1 MKKLTAVL
9 AAVCALGA
17 VASNASAGVSFGVS
31 DDAGKYA
38 GDGGYSFLAMLN
50 DVGLTENRV
59 TVRWDPAQPTTI
71 VDRPFLNE
79 FVPRALSRGVRV
91 VFAVYPDK
99 AKGVTGTPD
108 GQQRFVDFLT
118 QVARTYPQVTAFI
131 VGNEPNQP
139 RFWQPQ
145 YGADGAGLAGPAYES
160 LLAQSYDAL
169 KAVNPS
175 IDVIGLGLSP
185 RGNDNPAAPSNV
197 STSPVRF
204 IRDLGQ
210 AYRTSARNAPIMDEL
225 AFHPYPN
232 QPTDGLDSG
241 YQWPNAGFA
250 NLDRLK
256 QAVWDAFHGTAQPVF
271 QEGGPTASSVWDYLR
286 LRLDEVGWQV
296 AIPAANAGA
305 YTGAENVK
313 TTDEAT
319 QAQIYS
325 DLVKRA
331 GCDADISGVSFFGF
345 VDENDLARFQAGF
358 VRADGT
364 HRASYDSVKATLGQ
378 TGGACAAT
386 PVSWT
391 HTNRV
396 LGAGALWGKLRR
408 RPANENYWSFLATA
422 TEDASFKAGVFR
434 VKGPKGGNPS
444 VAQRALLSVAAPK
457 VALSAQ
463 GEVHAYYTRLV
474 KFPTRRLRPGWYAYA
489 IRVTAAMNP
498 GRTSF
503 FMSKP
508 FRVGRVKP
516 KS

>member
-9 AAVCALGA
+9 AVACAAIGTA
-17 VASNASAGVSFGVS
+17 TTASAGVSFGVS

-38 GDGGYSFLAMLN
+38 SDGGYSFLSMLN

-59 TVRWDPAQPTTI
+59 TVRWDATQPTTI
-71 VDRPFLNE
+71 VDRPFLNKY
-79 FVPRALSRGVRV
+79 VPRALSRGVRV
-91 VFAVYPDK
+91 VFAVYPDR
-99 AKGVTGTPD
+99 AKGVTGTPG
-108 GQQRFVDFLT
+108 GQQQFVDFL
-118 QVARTYPQVTAFI
+118 QIVARTYPQVTAFI

-145 YGADGAGLAGPAYES
+145 FGADGAGAAGAAYES

-169 KAVNPS
+169 KAVNPN

-185 RGNDNPAAPSNV
+185 RGSNV

-204 IRDLGQ
+204 IRDMGQ
-210 AYRTSARNAPIMDEL
+210 AYRTSARNAPIMDEM

-232 QPTDGLDSG
+232 QPTDGLNSG

-250 NLDRLK
+250 NLDRIK

-271 QEGGPTASSVWDYLR
+271 QESGPTASSLFASLK

-305 YTGAENVK
+305 YSGAENVK
-313 TTDEAT
+313 VTDEAT

-325 DLVKRA
+325 DLVKEA
-331 GCDADISGVSFFGF
+331 ACDADLSGVSFFGF
-345 VDENDLARFQAGF
+345 VDESDLARFQAGF

-364 HRASYDSVKATLGQ
+364 HRASYDSVKSTLAQ
-378 TGGACAAT
+378 TGGSC
-386 PVSWT
+386 
-391 HTNRV
+391 
-396 LGAGALWGKLRR
+396 AGAAVDWKHTTHVIGAKASWGKLRR
-408 RPANENYWSFLATA
+408 KPAFENYWSFLAKA
-422 TEDASFKAGVFR
+422 TENATFKAGVFR
-434 VKGPKGGNPS
+434 VKGPKGGS
-444 VAQRALLSVAAPK
+444 SKDAQRALLSVSSPQ

-463 GEVHAYYTRLV
+463 GNVKAYITRLV
-474 KFPTRRLRPGWYAYA
+474 KFPTRRLKPGWYAYA
-489 IRVTAAMNP
+489 IRISAEMNP
-498 GRTSF
+498 DRSSF

-508 FRVGRVKP
+508 FRVGKA
-516 KS
+516 KQS